1 MLTYTCPKGHSS
13 TEADYCSE
21 CGTKIQGV
29 LDTEADLVPSSLVPI
44 SAIVCPDCS
53 TPHESSS
60 GKFCEI
66 CGYNFVT
73 GAHGEVPGLEEVETP
88 TPIAIAPSLGE
99 GEPTV
104 KQPQSLSS
112 GSRLPVVWELHI
124 TIDPALAL
132 PESPPAPNQ
141 ALMTVSLQQPVN
153 LIGRTSTQRA
163 IAPEVALDFDSA
175 VSHRHALLTQQAD
188 GTWSLR
194 DIGSSN
200 GTFVNGQ
207 EIAAMVDVPLHD
219 GDEFTLGHWTR
230 IQLVSLQS

>member
-1 MLTYTCPKGHSS
+1 MLIYQCPKGHSS
-13 TEADYCSE
+13 TESDYCSE

-29 LDTEADLVPSSLVPI
+29 PNTEATLASSLLVAT
-44 SAIVCPDCS
+44 SAIVCPDCA
-53 TPHESSS
+53 TPHESTS
-60 GKFCEI
+60 GNFCEI

-73 GAHGEVPGLEEVETP
+73 GVHGEVPGLEVEAVP
-88 TPIAIAPSLGE
+88 DAIVPLSLTGE

-104 KQPQSLSS
+104 KQTKASVSQVSQ
-112 GSRLPVVWELHI
+112 RIAWELQI

-141 ALMTVSLQQPVN
+141 VPITVSLQQAVN
-153 LIGRTSTQRA
+153 LIGRRSTQRA
-163 IAPEVALDFDSA
+163 IAPEVALDFDNA

-200 GTFVNGQ
+200 GTFINGQ
-207 EIAAMVDVPLHD
+207 ELAAMVDVPLQD

-230 IQLVSLQS
+230 IKLIGLPT